1 MSSKLAVSVD
11 QSYGEPSSYE
21 KFFSREEKNKL
32 AGLFKDREAPGDA
45 MSPCDTNLFIG
56 VFFDGTGNNYADSI
70 DKQDHSQSNI
80 ARLYSAYP
88 GLSVPGVLP
97 PETNWQTNLSDYDN
111 FFRIYTAG
119 VGTPFEPV
127 GDSGKGFW
135 DATLGGGA
143 GRLGQVRILWGLA
156 QVINALSRY
165 FLKQPLIDNAE
176 VQQASAVGR
185 MSSTALH
192 SKPLSHVAPGDR
204 IAARLPQTL
213 VGWLRRLHN
222 AIRPHMTLEGS
233 RPRNIDP
240 GIVRNIYLSA
250 FGFSRGAALSRVF
263 ANWLVRLCQWDA
275 KLTNQNGL
283 TLAGFPVTF
292 DFLGLFDTVA
302 SVGIANL
309 VPVSDGHAAWA
320 DAEVS
325 LAIPP
330 EVARCVHLVS
340 AHENRR
346 SFPLDS
352 IYNDHSIANNGDEI
366 VFPGVHSDIGGG
378 YRPGDQGK
386 GVDNIGRDLLARIPL
401 AVVYREARLSGVP
414 FKLEQALDDVKDGF
428 KITPETLEAFNR
440 YIETFDV
447 VSGETG
453 KIVREH
459 WRRAVEWR
467 LNNHR
472 AGGVSTLNSYQRASQ
487 YDRNNLSSG
496 YAQFCEEL
504 ERFAQW
510 EAWVAKGD
518 WERAFESVRD
528 FMVMGSGW
536 YFYDMAEE
544 RGLDPSLIDDWQ
556 RIADIK
562 DQFGPSP
569 QAISH
574 LMDEYVHDS
583 IAGFLPEWD
592 SRDEVITYLRTLVA
606 KKHVIDTADLESR
619 RGITLSDEE
628 RERAAYFERTGRI
641 PPMDELGG
649 RESFLLGGGYLRFR
663 RIYAG
668 ADDQLLTL
676 LAPKYRPGA
685 QGPGYASHEVGASSG
700 SARV

>member
-45 MSPCDTNLFIG
+45 MSPCDTNLFVG
-56 VFFDGTGNNYADSI
+56 VFFDGTGNNYADSL
-70 DKQDHSQSNI
+70 DRKDFSQSNI

-119 VGTPFEPV
+119 VGTRFHPV
-127 GDSGKGFW
+127 EDSGEGFW
-135 DATLGGGA
+135 DATLGAGT

-156 QVINALSRY
+156 QVINTLGRY
-165 FLKQPLIDNAE
+165 FLKRAIIDNAE
-176 VQQASAVGR
+176 VQQASTVGR
-185 MSSTALH
+185 MSSTALQIDPF
-192 SKPLSHVAPGDR
+192 STAAPGYR
-204 IAARLPQTL
+204 SEATL
-213 VGWLRRLHN
+213 AKSLVSWLRRLHA
-222 AIRPHMTLEGS
+222 AIRPHMTLEGP

-275 KLTNQNGL
+275 KLTNQSGL

-309 VPVSDGHAAWA
+309 VPVSDGHAAWS

-386 GVDNIGRDLLARIPL
+386 GVDNIGRDLLSRIPL
-401 AVVYREARLSGVP
+401 AVMYREARLSGVP
-414 FKLEQALDDVKDGF
+414 LKLEQALADTQDGF
-428 KITPETLEAFNR
+428 KIAPQTLDAFNR
-440 YIETFDV
+440 YIDTCEV
-447 VSGETG
+447 ASGETG
-453 KIVREH
+453 HIMREH
-459 WRRAVEWR
+459 WRRAIEWR

-472 AGGVSTLNSYQRASQ
+472 AGGVSVLNSYRRASQ

-504 ERFAQW
+504 ERFGQW
-510 EAWVAKGD
+510 EAWVSQGF

-528 FMVMGSGW
+528 LLVMGPGW
-536 YFYDMAEE
+536 YYYDMANE
-544 RGLDPSLIDDWQ
+544 RGLDPSLIDDWR
-556 RIADIK
+556 RISEFK
-562 DQFGPSP
+562 GSLGPSP
-569 QAISH
+569 QAIAT

-619 RGITLSDEE
+619 RGVTLSDEE

-685 QGPGYASHEVGASSG
+685 QGPDYASHETVTSSN